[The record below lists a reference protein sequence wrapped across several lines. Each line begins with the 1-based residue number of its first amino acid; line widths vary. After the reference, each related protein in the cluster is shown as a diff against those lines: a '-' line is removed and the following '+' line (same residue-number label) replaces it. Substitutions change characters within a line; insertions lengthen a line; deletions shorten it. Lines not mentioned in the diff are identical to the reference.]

1 LQSSWKCLIH
11 AGMAER
17 DPGKT
22 YSYAAVERAL
32 AATFGVDERGRI
44 GWFRAKLQHF
54 RRLGLA
60 PAGPGRGKVIDYT
73 LDDVDRWLV
82 ALEVEF
88 FKIDPTTAISFVRGN
103 WSDIAKLLSEARA
116 SESAVEDVLMTVH
129 FDAMPQKLPTVGGS
143 TTVKGMGVIADW
155 LRGDPHEPPRR
166 VGIFNLSVRAKAL
179 DAALANPSV
188 RPPDPPGQAGEI
200 IRAARRARGQE

>member
-1 LQSSWKCLIH
+1 
-11 AGMAER
+11 MAER

-32 AATFGVDERGRI
+32 AAIHGIDERGRI
-44 GWFRAKLQHF
+44 GWLRARLQHF

-60 PAGPGRGKVIDYT
+60 PEGPGRGKVISYT
-73 LDDVDRWLV
+73 PDDVDRWLV

-88 FKIDPTTAISFVRGN
+88 FKIDPTTAISFVVGN
-103 WSDIAKLLSEARA
+103 WSDIAKLLAEARA
-116 SESAVEDVLMTVH
+116 SESADEDVLMMVH
-129 FDAMPQKLPTVGGS
+129 FGLPQKLPTVVGGS
-143 TTVKGMGVIADW
+143 TTVKGMRVIAYW
-155 LRGDPHEPPRR
+155 LRGDPREPPRR

-188 RPPDPPGQAGEI
+188 RLPDPPGVAGEI
-200 IRAARRARGQE
+200 VRAARRARGEP